1 MRMRGVYLQVID
13 IPVTITGDLWTDVT
27 TLVSTPKEFR
37 GCVYVK
43 LQDWPAEYRESIFDI
58 ADRLLT
64 ASQARV
70 GK

>member
-1 MRMRGVYLQVID
+1 M
-13 IPVTITGDLWTDVT
+13 PVTITGDLWDDVT

-58 ADRLLT
+58 ADKLLA
-64 ASQARV
+64 ASTARV
-70 GK
+70 SK